1 MSHITVKNLAG
12 QDVETIELD
21 DRIFDVER
29 NDALV
34 HQVFTV
40 LMGNLRT
47 TLAHTKDRSE
57 RAGTGKKPWKQKGTG
72 RARAGSVRSPL
83 WRKGGV
89 THGPTNN
96 RNFYREVSQKM
107 RQKAV
112 LIALSEKLRTGKL
125 IVTDTLTV
133 ADKKTKTFYTALDAL
148 AINPRTVVVS
158 LMTIEQTAGRTMR
171 NVPTV
176 TVVHNPDL
184 NVLHLLKAEFVLMS
198 KAAIMEIDTRFKSWK
213 K

>member
-1 MSHITVKNLAG
+1 MSKITVKNLAG
-12 QDVETIELD
+12 QDVEAIELD
-21 DRIFDVER
+21 DRIFDVKR

-47 TLAHTKDRSE
+47 AIAHTKDRSE

-83 WRKGGV
+83 WRKGGI
-89 THGPTNN
+89 THGPTNR

-112 LIALSEKLRTGKL
+112 LIALSEKLRTGKFV
-125 IVTDTLTV
+125 VTDTLAV
-133 ADKKTKTFYTALDAL
+133 AGQKTKQFNLALDAL
-148 AINPRTVVVS
+148 AINPRKVVVS
-158 LMTIEQTAGRTMR
+158 LTTAEQSDGRAIR
-171 NVPTV
+171 NIPNV
-176 TVVHNPDL
+176 TVIHNPDL
-184 NVLHLLKAEFVLMS
+184 NVLHLLSAEYILMS
-198 KAAIMEIDTRFKSWK
+198 KPALMEIDARFKSWK
-213 K
+213 Q

>member
-1 MSHITVKNLAG
+1 MPTITIKNLAG
-12 QDVETIELD
+12 KDVETIALD
-21 DRIFDVER
+21 DRIFNVER

-34 HQVFTV
+34 HQVFTI
-40 LMGNLRT
+40 LMGNLRS

-89 THGPTNN
+89 THGPTNE

-125 IVTDTLTV
+125 IVTDTLAV
-133 ADKKTKTFYTALDAL
+133 ADKKTKSFDAALTAL
-148 AINPRTVVVS
+148 AINPRKVVVS
-158 LMTIEQTAGRTMR
+158 LMTAEQAEGRAMR
-171 NVPTV
+171 NVPTA
-176 TVVHNPDL
+176 TIVHNPDL
-184 NVLHLLKAEFVLMS
+184 NVLHLLKSEFVLMS
-198 KAAIMEIDTRFKSWK
+198 KGALMEIDTRFKSWK

>member
-1 MSHITVKNLAG
+1 MTTIAIKNLTG
-12 QDVETIELD
+12 KDIETIELD
-21 DRIFDVER
+21 DRIFNVER

-40 LMGNLRT
+40 LTGNLRNPI
-47 TLAHTKDRSE
+47 AHTKDRAE

-89 THGPTNN
+89 THGPTKD

-125 IVTDTLTV
+125 IVTDTLTI
-133 ADKKTKTFYTALDAL
+133 AEQKTKGFQVALEAL
-148 AINPRTVVVS
+148 AISPRKVVVS
-158 LMTIEQTAGRTMR
+158 LMTAEQTDARAMR
-171 NVPTV
+171 NIPAV
-176 TVVHNPDL
+176 TVAHNPDL
-184 NVLHLLKAEFVLMS
+184 NIVHLLKNEYVLMS
-198 KAAIMEIDTRFKSWK
+198 KSALMEIDTRFKSWK

>member
-1 MSHITVKNLAG
+1 MSKITVKNLAG
-12 QDVETIELD
+12 KEVETIEVD
-21 DRIFDVER
+21 DRIFNVER

-40 LMGNLRT
+40 LMGNLRSAI
-47 TLAHTKDRSE
+47 AHTKDRSE

-89 THGPTNN
+89 THGPTNA

-125 IVTDTLTV
+125 IVTDTLTL
-133 ADKKTKTFYTALDAL
+133 ADKKTKSFDIALDAL
-148 AINPRTVVVS
+148 AINPRKVVVS
-158 LMTIEQTAGRTMR
+158 LMTTEQTEGRAMR

-176 TVVHNPDL
+176 TLVHNPDL
-184 NVLHLLKAEFVLMS
+184 NVLHLVKNEYVLMS
-198 KAAIMEIDTRFKSWK
+198 KAAVLEIDTRFKSWK

>member
-1 MSHITVKNLAG
+1 MSKITVKNLAG
-12 QDVETIELD
+12 QDVETIDLD
-21 DRIFDVER
+21 DRIFDVKR

-40 LMGNLRT
+40 LMGNLRST
-47 TLAHTKDRSE
+47 IAHTKDRSE

-89 THGPTNN
+89 THGPTNE

-125 IVTDTLTV
+125 VVADTLAV
-133 ADKKTKTFYTALDAL
+133 ANQKTQAFNTALDAL
-148 AINPRTVVVS
+148 AINPRKVVVS
-158 LMTIEQTAGRTMR
+158 LMTAEQSEGRAIRNIPTA
-171 NVPTV
+171 

-184 NVLHLLKAEFVLMS
+184 NVLHLLSAEYVLMS
-198 KAAIMEIDTRFKSWK
+198 KNALMEIDTRFKSWK

>member
-1 MSHITVKNLAG
+1 MTKITIKNLAG
-12 QDVETIELD
+12 KDVETLELD
-21 DRIFDVER
+21 DRIFNVER

-34 HQVFTV
+34 HQVFTI
-40 LMGNLRT
+40 LTGNLRT
-47 TLAHTKDRSE
+47 TIAHTKDRSE

-89 THGPTNN
+89 THGPTNK

-125 IVTDTLTV
+125 IVADTLAVT
-133 ADKKTKTFYTALDAL
+133 DKKTRSFDVALTAL
-148 AINPRTVVVS
+148 AINPRKVVVS
-158 LMTIEQTAGRTMR
+158 LMTTEQTEGRAMR

-184 NVLHLLKAEFVLMS
+184 NVFHLLKSEFVLMS
-198 KAAIMEIDTRFKSWK
+198 KAALMEIDTRFTSWK

>member
-1 MSHITVKNLAG
+1 MSQIVIKNLAG
-12 QDVETIELD
+12 KDVETIEVD
-21 DRIFDVER
+21 DRIFNVER

-40 LMGNLRT
+40 LMGNLRSPI
-47 TLAHTKDRSE
+47 AHTKDRSE

-89 THGPTNN
+89 THGPTNE

-125 IVTDTLTV
+125 IVTDTLAV
-133 ADKKTKTFYTALDAL
+133 AEKKTKVFDVALKAL
-148 AINPRTVVVS
+148 AISPRKVVVS
-158 LMTIEQTAGRTMR
+158 VMTAEQADARAMR
-171 NVPTV
+171 NIPTV
-176 TVVHNPDL
+176 TVAHNPDL
-184 NVLHLLKAEFVLMS
+184 NVLHLLQSEFVLMS
-198 KAAIMEIDTRFKSWK
+198 KSALMEIDSRFKSWK

>member
-1 MSHITVKNLAG
+1 MSKITIKNLAG
-12 QDVETIELD
+12 KDIETIELD
-21 DRIFDVER
+21 DRIFNVER

-40 LMGNLRT
+40 LMGNLRSPI
-47 TLAHTKDRSE
+47 AHTKDRGE

-89 THGPTNN
+89 THGPTKD

-112 LIALSEKLRTGKL
+112 MIVLSEKIRTGKL
-125 IVTDTLTV
+125 VV
-133 ADKKTKTFYTALDAL
+133 ADALAVSDKKTKSFHTALEAL
-148 AINPRTVVVS
+148 AISPRKVAVS
-158 LMTIEQTAGRTMR
+158 LMTVEQSEGQAMR
-171 NVPTV
+171 NIPTV

-184 NVLHLLKAEFVLMS
+184 NVMHLLQSEYILMS
-198 KAAIMEIDTRFKSWK
+198 KSALLEIDTRFKSWK

>member
-1 MSHITVKNLAG
+1 MAKITVKNLTG
-12 QDVETIELD
+12 KEIETIEVD
-21 DRIFDVER
+21 DRIFSVER
-29 NDALV
+29 NDALI

-47 TLAHTKDRSE
+47 TIAHTKDRSE

-89 THGPTNN
+89 THGPTSG

-112 LIALSEKLRTGKL
+112 IIALSEKLRSGKL
-125 IVTDTLTV
+125 IVTDTLAV
-133 ADKKTKTFYTALDAL
+133 GDKKTKSFNAALDAL
-148 AINPRTVVVS
+148 AINPRKVAVS
-158 LMTIEQTAGRTMR
+158 LMTIEQAEDRVMR
-171 NVPTV
+171 NIPNV
-176 TVVHNPDL
+176 TLVHNPDL
-184 NVLHLLKAEFVLMS
+184 NVVHLLKNEYVLMS
-198 KAAIMEIDTRFKSWK
+198 KAAILEIDTRFKAWK

>member
-1 MSHITVKNLAG
+1 MPKIIVKNLAG
-12 QDVETIELD
+12 KDVETIEVD
-21 DRIFDVER
+21 DRIFNVER

-34 HQVFTV
+34 HQVFTI

-47 TLAHTKDRSE
+47 TIAHTKDRSE

-89 THGPTNN
+89 THGPTNK

-125 IVTDTLTV
+125 VVADTLAVT
-133 ADKKTKTFYTALDAL
+133 DKKTKSFDVALSAL
-148 AINPRTVVVS
+148 AINPRKVVVS
-158 LMTIEQTAGRTMR
+158 LMTAEQPEGRAMR

-184 NVLHLLKAEFVLMS
+184 NVLHLIKSEYVLMS
-198 KAAIMEIDTRFKSWK
+198 KAALMEIDTRFTSWK

>member
-1 MSHITVKNLAG
+1 MSKITVKNLAG
-12 QDVETIELD
+12 KDVETIELD
-21 DRIFDVER
+21 DRIFNVER

-34 HQVFTV
+34 HQVFTI

-47 TLAHTKDRSE
+47 TIAHTKDRSE

-89 THGPTNN
+89 THGPTNK

-125 IVTDTLTV
+125 VVADTLAV
-133 ADKKTKTFYTALDAL
+133 ADKKTKSFDTALSAL
-148 AINPRTVVVS
+148 AINPRKVVVS
-158 LMTIEQTAGRTMR
+158 LMTAEQTEGRAMR

-184 NVLHLLKAEFVLMS
+184 NVLHLLKCEYVLMS
-198 KAAIMEIDTRFKSWK
+198 KAALMEIDTRFTSWK

>member
-1 MSHITVKNLAG
+1 MSQIIIKNLAG

-21 DRIFDVER
+21 DRIFNVER

-40 LMGNLRT
+40 LMGNLRAPI
-47 TLAHTKDRSE
+47 AHTKDRSE
-57 RAGTGKKPWKQKGTG
+57 RAGTGKKPWQQKGTG

-89 THGPTNN
+89 THGPTKN

-125 IVTDTLTV
+125 IVTDTLMV
-133 ADKKTKTFYTALDAL
+133 VGQKTKSFSSALEAL
-148 AINPRTVVVS
+148 AISPRKVVVS
-158 LMTIEQTAGRTMR
+158 LMTAEQTEGRAMR
-171 NVPTV
+171 NVPIV

-184 NVLHLLKAEFVLMS
+184 NVVHLLKSEYVLMS
-198 KAAIMEIDTRFKSWK
+198 KGALMEIDVRFKSWK